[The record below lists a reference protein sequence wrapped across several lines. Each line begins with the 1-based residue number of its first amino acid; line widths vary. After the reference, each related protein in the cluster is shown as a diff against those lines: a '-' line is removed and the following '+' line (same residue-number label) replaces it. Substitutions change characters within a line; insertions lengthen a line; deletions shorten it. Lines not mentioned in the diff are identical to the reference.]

1 MEVFSIKNLTLIIQK
16 NLSNHS
22 LVDLIKNNTEK
33 QSSLLEP
40 ITFACLYAL
49 IFLFGIISN
58 SIVIMVYL
66 FNKEFKKHS
75 NYFFAN
81 LSISDN
87 LVLLV
92 CVPVAIADLFT
103 DGQWRFGEFYC
114 NFFSIFL
121 YIIFFLTY

>member
-1 MEVFSIKNLTLIIQK
+1 MEDFSIKNLTLIIKK
-16 NLSNHS
+16 NLLNHS
-22 LVDLIKNNTEK
+22 FADLIKNNVEK
-33 QSSLLEP
+33 QSSLSEP
-40 ITFACLYAL
+40 IAFACLYVL

-66 FNKEFKKHS
+66 FNNEFKKHS

-87 LVLLV
+87 LVLLI
-92 CVPVAIADLFT
+92 CVPVAITDLFT

-114 NFFSIFL
+114 NFKICFV
-121 YIIFFLTY
+121 

>member
-1 MEVFSIKNLTLIIQK
+1 MADYSIKNITLVIQK
-16 NLSNHS
+16 NLLNHS
-22 LVDLIKNNTEK
+22 LVDLIKTNMEK
-33 QSSLLEP
+33 QSSISEP

-92 CVPVAIADLFT
+92 CVPVAITDLFT

-114 NFFSIFL
+114 NF
-121 YIIFFLTY
+121 